1 MRRILGVSEENM
13 RVYEEYLNEEIL
25 RSVPVLG
32 MY

>member
-25 RSVPVLG
+25 RSVLG